1 MESPLRLIW
10 KLNELIQRA
19 QTISIPGALSVS
31 VILFTLSLS
40 SMKYRIVSFI
50 TSKQLSSYVPTTY
63 SSSLM
68 KIQYTQIERK
78 NSIFIS
84 FLNKHHYLLMRC
96 MCLPFVSA
104 PWYLRPQLEGLKDR
118 EWESPGCTLAVGR
131 SLSGSCQSHNLR
143 VAWAYSPDGGL
154 KHLTLWLR
162 APQQSIQREP
172 DGNFHF
178 LLPTLRNH
186 TDSFNHRHIIFL
198 LGIFLFNRI
207 WHSNVIYI
215 VIDIN

>member
-10 KLNELIQRA
+10 KLNELIQGA

-40 SMKYRIVSFI
+40 SMKYLIVSFI

-131 SLSGSCQSHNLR
+131 SLSGAVS
-143 VAWAYSPDGGL
+143 
-154 KHLTLWLR
+154 
-162 APQQSIQREP
+162 
-172 DGNFHF
+172 
-178 LLPTLRNH
+178 
-186 TDSFNHRHIIFL
+186 HIIYVWPGLTHRMVASNILHCGSEPHSRVSKENQMETFISYYLPSEITRIL
-198 LGIFLFNRI
+198 LTIDTSYFSSGYFSSIEFDTVMLFT
-207 WHSNVIYI
+207 
-215 VIDIN
+215 